1 MVYCSEPGM
10 SIYRPGKNKKQVI
23 DDMLKDLDPSLR
35 EIARVILENMSLEEL
50 VEVNREE
57 LYKRLKKQAKR

>member
-1 MVYCSEPGM
+1 M
-10 SIYRPGKNKKQVI
+10 SIYRPGKDKKQVI

-35 EIARVILENMSLEEL
+35 EMARVILENMSLEEL

>member
-1 MVYCSEPGM
+1 M
-10 SIYRPGKNKKQVI
+10 SIYRPGKDKKQVI

-50 VEVNREE
+50 VEVDREE
-57 LYKRLKKQAKR
+57 LYKRLKKQAKQ

>member
-1 MVYCSEPGM
+1 M